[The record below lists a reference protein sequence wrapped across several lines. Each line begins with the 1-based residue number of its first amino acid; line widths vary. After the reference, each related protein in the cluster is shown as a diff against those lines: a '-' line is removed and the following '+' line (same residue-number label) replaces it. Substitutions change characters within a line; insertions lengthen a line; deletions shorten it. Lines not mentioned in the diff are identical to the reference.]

1 MLAMRARMHTRDTMK
16 TKSLPTKRQALAY
29 LKEWGI
35 LSDVSTRSESHG
47 YVAFWDGKACGWSL
61 NPQPSHYRPGIIL
74 VSLDTGE
81 LTEGRGGS
89 YGAGCERFER
99 IAA

>member
-1 MLAMRARMHTRDTMK
+1 MRARTHTKAAMK

-35 LSDVSTRSESHG
+35 LADVSSRSESHG

-74 VSLDTGE
+74 VALDTGE
-81 LTEGRGGS
+81 LIEGRGGS
-89 YGAGCERFER
+89 YGAGCERFEK

>member
-1 MLAMRARMHTRDTMK
+1 MRARTHRNAAMK

-35 LSDVSTRSESHG
+35 LEDVSNARDSRG
-47 YVAFWDGKACGWSL
+47 YVAFWAGKACGWSL
-61 NPQPSHYRPGIIL
+61 DPKPSHYRPGIIL

-81 LTEGRGGS
+81 LSEGRGGS
-89 YGAGCERFER
+89 YGAGCERFEKL
-99 IAA
+99 AA

>member
-1 MLAMRARMHTRDTMK
+1 MK

-35 LSDVSTRSESHG
+35 LGDVCNARFSRG
-47 YVAFWDGKACGWSL
+47 YVAFWAGKACGWSL
-61 NPQPSHYRPGIIL
+61 DPKPAHYRPGIIL

-81 LTEGRGGS
+81 LSEGRGGS
-89 YGAGCERFER
+89 YGAGCERFEKL
-99 IAA
+99 AA